1 METPPQTAV
10 VLASQAGD
18 QKAFA
23 ALVGAYRRELL
34 MHCYRML
41 GSLHD
46 AEDLAQET
54 RLARL
59 GETRDPH
66 ESGILPGLVVP
77 HRHECVPESA
87 SACPKTVLATRH
99 LSPERSQQPCAAT
112 TAGADLAGAVPR

>member
-59 GETRDPH
+59 GETHDPH
-66 ESGILPGLVVP
+66 QPGILARLGVTHSHRALSVP
-77 HRHECVPESA
+77 ALERPSPVLTTRDA
-87 SACPKTVLATRH
+87 SG
-99 LSPERSQQPCAAT
+99 ERSEPPLAKAC
-112 TAGADLAGAVPR
+112 AGAGLAGAVPR

>member
-59 GETRDPH
+59 GETHDPH
-66 ESGILPGLVVP
+66 
-77 HRHECVPESA
+77 
-87 SACPKTVLATRH
+87 
-99 LSPERSQQPCAAT
+99 QP
-112 TAGADLAGAVPR
+112 